1 MKYVRFAHQDKIA
14 YGILEDQIIRV
25 IDGDLFGE
33 FSLSSQ
39 TVNLDSV
46 KLLAPCK
53 PSKAV
58 CIGLNYHDHAK
69 EMGSPLPKEPLMF
82 IKPSSAV
89 TDPDGIIFYP
99 AITKNLHYE
108 AELAVVIKKIA
119 KHVKREQAADYI
131 LGYTCANDVT
141 ARDLQKSD
149 GQWTRGK
156 SFDTFLPL
164 GPCIDTEVYPGSL
177 GIKLYLNDEVK
188 QSSNTDQL
196 IFPVPLLIEKIT
208 EVMTLYPGDV
218 ILTGT
223 SSGVGPMQIGD
234 KVVVELQGIGRLAN
248 VIQRDN

>member
-1 MKYVRFAHQDKIA
+1 MKYVRFAHQKKIA
-14 YGILEDQIIRV
+14 YGILEDQLIRV
-25 IDGDLFGE
+25 IHGDLFGD
-33 FSLSSQ
+33 FSVSTETIS
-39 TVNLDSV
+39 LDAV
-46 KLLAPCK
+46 KLLAPCQ

-69 EMGSPLPKEPLMF
+69 EMGQTLPQEPLMF

-89 TDPDGIIFYP
+89 NDPEGIIIYP
-99 AITKNLHYE
+99 ALTKNLHYE
-108 AELAVVIKKIA
+108 AELAVVIKKTA
-119 KHVKREQAADYI
+119 KHVKRDQADDYI

-141 ARDLQKSD
+141 ARDIQKSD

-164 GPCIDTEVYPGSL
+164 GPCIDTDVHSGSI

-196 IFPVPLLIEKIT
+196 IFPVPVLIEKIT

-234 KVVVELQGIGRLAN
+234 KVVVELAGIGRLAN
-248 VIQRDN
+248 VIQGEG